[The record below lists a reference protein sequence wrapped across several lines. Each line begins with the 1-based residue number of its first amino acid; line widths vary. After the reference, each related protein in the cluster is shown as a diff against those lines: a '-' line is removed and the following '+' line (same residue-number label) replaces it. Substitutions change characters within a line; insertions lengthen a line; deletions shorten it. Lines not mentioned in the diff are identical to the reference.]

1 MKKGLI
7 ICGYP
12 GIGKSSIAGWNNCID
27 LESSYFSRDE
37 KGFALSSDDWVWKY
51 CETALDLAN
60 QGFTVL
66 ISYHE
71 SVRNYLN
78 EKARR
83 HFFIAMPRC
92 NIPIVMVRPK
102 PDMKEAWAIRLV
114 NRYLQSG
121 SDKDLRAFEDA
132 MKYWETNT
140 QKMNGQRFTIYQL
153 SSTDYDLRDCVLKIR
168 KREGCGDE
176 ETSSSL
182 EPMAGVEETR
192 LDVPVVEENSDTSRD
207 HSE

>member
-27 LESSYFSRDE
+27 LESSYFSFRNSAPQ
-37 KGFALSSDDWVWKY
+37 KLSEWVPQY

-66 ISYHE
+66 ISCHRN
-71 SVRNYLN
+71 VRHYLN
-78 EKARR
+78 ELIKYYT
-83 HFFIAMPRC
+83 IPRY
-92 NIPIVMVRPK
+92 NIPIVIFRPK

-121 SDKDLRAFEDA
+121 SDKDLRAFEGA
-132 MKYWETNT
+132 MKYWDEDILI
-140 QKMNGQRFTIYQL
+140 MNGQYLPIYYP
-153 SSTDYDLRDCVLKIR
+153 TDITYDLRDYILKIR
-168 KREGCGDE
+168 KKEGCDDE

-182 EPMAGVEETR
+182 EPVAGVEEAC
-192 LDVPVVEENSDTSRD
+192 LDGPVVEENSDTSRNN
-207 HSE
+207 SE